1 MSGLDLTVQGDV
13 DSVRGTATGLSSMG
27 DSIDDAATG
36 FGQGAAA
43 SESLWQG
50 PAADAFRSRIGTAQ
64 QATTQVVAATR
75 RMSQALH
82 VFADRMTKVKAEIAH
97 AKSIAEGAGLTVAGA
112 TIQPPK
118 PPPAPPAACYAPQA
132 AAQLVHQQAAAAAKY
147 RKQVRAYQQAERIL
161 TQARQDEQTAHTDVG
176 TAADDEQG
184 ILADLNDHKYWVL
197 GGLATGTVALGMDQ
211 SVKWR
216 TKMGEFGLEYDQLR
230 RDATAATD
238 PVEHTELDAAA
249 DDAFDQADKAAG
261 KTVTNARTGLGIDPE
276 SGLGKVVDHLPAGL
290 AGVQAAWDIAHAH
303 GIQGKVIAAASDGL
317 AYGAGAGVTTAGDA
331 LFASLAIGGA
341 PETMGLS
348 LAAALAA
355 YGVGYGVQH
364 YGPAVANWTTHTAAP
379 AVAHWTS
386 HAADNVAGSVA
397 GAVTHPGH
405 TLSSLAGDVGSVVP
419 HISAPHISFP

>member
-1 MSGLDLTVQGDV
+1 MSGLDLTVRGDV

-27 DSIDDAATG
+27 DSIDDAAAG

-50 PAADAFRSRIGTAQ
+50 PAADAFRSRIGTAR

-97 AKSIAEGAGLTVAGA
+97 ARAIADGAGLTVAGA
-112 TIQPPK
+112 TIEPPK
-118 PPPAPPAACYAPQA
+118 PPPAPPAACYAPHA
-132 AAQLVHQQAAAAAKY
+132 AAQLLHQQAAAEAKY

-176 TAADDEQG
+176 NAADDEKG
-184 ILADLNDHKYWVL
+184 ILADLDDHKYWL
-197 GGLATGTVALGMDQ
+197 IGGLGAGTVALGLDQ

-216 TKMGEFGLEYDQLR
+216 TKMGEFGLRYDRLR
-230 RDATAATD
+230 SDAAGATD
-238 PVEHTELDAAA
+238 PAERTELNAAA

-261 KTVTNARTGLGIDPE
+261 RTVGNATVGLGVDPA
-276 SGLGKVVDHLPAGL
+276 SGLGKVLDHLPAGI
-290 AGVQAAWDIAHAH
+290 AGVQAAWDITHAH
-303 GIQGKVIAAASDGL
+303 GVQGKVIAAASDGL
-317 AYGAGAGVTTAGDA
+317 AYGAGAGVTAGGDA

-355 YGVGYGVQH
+355 YGTGYAVQH

-386 HAADNVAGSVA
+386 HAADTVAGSVA
-397 GAVTHPGH
+397 GAVTHPGR
-405 TLSSLAGDVGSVVP
+405 TVSSLAGDVGDILP
-419 HISAPHISFP
+419 HLSIP